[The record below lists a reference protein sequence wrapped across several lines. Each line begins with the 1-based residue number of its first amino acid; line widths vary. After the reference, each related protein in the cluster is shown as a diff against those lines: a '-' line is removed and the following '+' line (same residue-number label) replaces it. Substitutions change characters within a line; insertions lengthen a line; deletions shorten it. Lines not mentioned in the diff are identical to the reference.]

1 MIFWNT
7 KWSLLPI
14 VSIFWSRRCTKISGG
29 NLLLSLTGFRRD
41 GWWVVPRD
49 DGKTDWV
56 WQTDREREREHT
68 QDERRLLNLR
78 IPSLPNTSCLTKSVH
93 AVSSPRHRS
102 LLPKS
107 SSLPPPRTDP
117 LLLTARIVGWRSW
130 PRSYCGRWFRRRRW
144 TRRRCCA
151 TWWPTSRA
159 SRAPRPRYRW
169 PSSGTA
175 SPTPPTASTPPRP
188 AGGRPGA
195 TCSGRSRP
203 GPSSSPRTPSSAST
217 RSAPVPSPSSRHR
230 SSSAERA
237 PIRCASGCDLVGS
250 RITHR

>member
-1 MIFWNT
+1 MADELFH
-7 KWSLLPI
+7 
-14 VSIFWSRRCTKISGG
+14 GM
-29 NLLLSLTGFRRD
+29 TGR
-41 GWWVVPRD
+41 
-49 DGKTDWV
+49 
-56 WQTDREREREHT
+56 QTESDRLNRERERAHA
-68 QDERRLLNLR
+68 RRALPSPNPLLAKHE
-78 IPSLPNTSCLTKSVH
+78 LPNQIRPRCLVPSASQSPTQIVLAS
-93 AVSSPRHRS
+93 SSPNW
-102 LLPKS
+102 PAAA
-107 SSLPPPRTDP
+107 D
-117 LLLTARIVGWRSW
+117 RIVGWRSW

-159 SRAPRPRYRW
+159 SRATRPRYRW

-175 SPTPPTASTPPRP
+175 SLTPPTASTPPRP

-237 PIRCASGCDLVGS
+237 PIRCASGCDLVG
-250 RITHR
+250 